1 MNRVRPLISALCVAG
16 VGAWLSGSAAAAVTA
31 QEAEA
36 IGNTLTEFGAEKAGN
51 ADGTIP
57 AYTGGLKSVAG
68 YTPDMDRYIDPFKD
82 EKPLFTI
89 DATNMAKYDDQLT
102 EGSKALLKKFP
113 SYHMD
118 VYPSHRTFY
127 LPQWIL
133 DNSKKNATTA
143 KLTGEVKGDSM
154 AGAAP
159 DGLPLAGVPFPIPK
173 DAYEV
178 MWNHKLNFG
187 AAVVHERSQ
196 AFLVDTAG
204 GVTPLPNP
212 DEYFV
217 RAWSD
222 KDPSTRAKVFDATFG
237 FDATLV
243 SPPASAGIVFLNWYL
258 PTAADE
264 GQKVWFYTPGQR
276 RVRRAPEFAY
286 DIPIASYGGVILWDE
301 IFGFVGRMDRFDF
314 TLVGKKEMIVPYNVF
329 KVTNTM
335 PARQALDKHTMAP
348 DSLRFEKHRIWVV
361 EANRKAGARHAYKK
375 RRFYVDEDS
384 WNVIQVSGWDEAGNL
399 WRIHDVWTFPT
410 YNTGGLSNAA
420 WTTYDLIK
428 GNYFTTNMG
437 HADPGYFVKS
447 YSTAAGLSIQLTADA
462 VAAGSVR

>member
-1 MNRVRPLISALCVAG
+1 L
-16 VGAWLSGSAAAAVTA
+16 LSGSAGAAVTA

-36 IGNTLTEFGAEKAGN
+36 LGTTLTEFGADKAAN
-51 ADGTIP
+51 ADGSIP
-57 AYTGGLKSVAG
+57 AYTGGLRSVPG
-68 YTPDMDRYIDPFKD
+68 YTPDMDRYVDPFKD
-82 EKPLFTI
+82 EKPLYSI
-89 DATNMAKYDDQLT
+89 DASNMSKYEDQLT
-102 EGSKALLKKFP
+102 EGSKALLKKYP
-113 SYHMD
+113 TYRMD
-118 VYPSHRTFY
+118 VYPTHRTFY
-127 LPQWIL
+127 LQQWML
-133 DNSKKNATTA
+133 DNTKKNATTT
-143 KLTGEVKGDSM
+143 KMVGEVKGDSLSG
-154 AGAAP
+154 AGP
-159 DGLPLAGVPFPIPK
+159 DGLPFAGVPFPIPK
-173 DAYEV
+173 DGYEV
-178 MWNHKLNFG
+178 MWNHKMNFG
-187 AAVVHERSQ
+187 PAVIHERSQ

-204 GVTPLPNP
+204 GVTALPSP

-222 KDPSTRAKVFDATFG
+222 KDLSTRAKTFDSTFG

-286 DIPIASYGGVILWDE
+286 DIPIASYGGVIMWDE

-335 PARQALDKHTMAP
+335 PARATLGQHTMNP
-348 DSLRFEKHRIWVV
+348 DALRFEKHRVWVI

-384 WNVIQVSGWDEAGNL
+384 WNVLQVSGWDEAGNL
-399 WRIHDVWTFPT
+399 WRVHDIWSFPT
-410 YNTGGLSNAA
+410 YNTGGLSNSA

-428 GNYFTTNMG
+428 GNYFITNMG
-437 HADPGYFVKS
+437 HADQGFFVKS
-447 YSTAAGLSIQLTADA
+447 YVTAAGLPIQLTSDA